1 MSSPA
6 KVRKEGEDAV
16 EGFVFDVSPRK
27 LSKSSSAFFT
37 AVLQSAR
44 QEYHRV
50 VVFAM
55 EKQALFVQAEKNGN
69 PVRLRNVRRSLSF
82 SDPDGFDVLCSRGTS
97 VEVTR
102 LPFLRCAPPSCKK
115 MTVAEVKA
123 LGPRQKV
130 KEVRAKVAL
139 QGSVSRVVTVSNSDC
154 ELKEVQICDGT
165 GEIKLTL
172 WDTFVN
178 AAEAGVSYAFKN
190 LSTRERDGCLC
201 LCTGPSSSI
210 EQIADL
216 EVAEGAASGED
227 EKSTALFSATI
238 KGIEVTIQRR
248 CSACH
253 FKQREFVEKSKTH
266 RCEGCRMK
274 QHSLSFSASFGGKAT
289 VSTASGDETVQLSSS
304 ALSTYLRDAGLS
316 SMSNDAEAIEDHFL
330 QSPPVDLKV
339 NVDGFLLSIQP
350 AEAGRAVG
358 AEDQWDTDADE
369 GQAQPAE
376 QGGSVA

>member
-27 LSKSSSAFFT
+27 LSKNSSAFFT

-102 LPFLRCAPPSCKK
+102 LPFLRCAPPSCKR

-123 LGPRQKV
+123 LGP
-130 KEVRAKVAL
+130 
-139 QGSVSRVVTVSNSDC
+139 S
-154 ELKEVQICDGT
+154 
-165 GEIKLTL
+165 
-172 WDTFVN
+172 
-178 AAEAGVSYAFKN
+178 
-190 LSTRERDGCLC
+190 
-201 LCTGPSSSI
+201 TGPSSSI
-210 EQIADL
+210 EHIADL
-216 EVAEGAASGED
+216 EVAEGAASAED

-253 FKQREFVEKSKTH
+253 FKQKEFVEKSKTH

-316 SMSNDAEAIEDHFL
+316 SMSNDAEAIEDNFL